1 MPNLCCRMQ
10 FVLYCLFGT
19 SCEIALLDSGSWTAH
34 EKVFFVFATS
44 HDLKQVDSTVR
55 ELPLKSHLFCA
66 HARPQSSKEPLHL
79 STKAGWLEIT
89 VISCQVNFSF
99 RMRIV
104 RLWVSKVISPQNGS
118 ECHRKQWE
126 GQKITRDKIFK
137 ENIQAFGKE
146 WKVPR
151 NGLHTLLK
159 STLENK
165 NVRCC
170 SQINEHCSQ
179 INHVVLLTSKRF
191 QKPNQ
196 MFEWMQ
202 KCAYSY
208 KQCQ

>member
-1 MPNLCCRMQ
+1 MKIGCSEVPKPSYLPLFWPPQWKSPAPFCSRMQ
-10 FVLYCLFGT
+10 FVLSCWLGT
-19 SCEIALLDSGSWTAH
+19 SYVTALFDSDLLMN
-34 EKVFFVFATS
+34 ELCFCIFVFATS

-137 ENIQAFGKE
+137 EDF
-146 WKVPR
+146 
-151 NGLHTLLK
+151 
-159 STLENK
+159 LERSE
-165 NVRCC
+165 RCLVMVD
-170 SQINEHCSQ
+170 IPF
-179 INHVVLLTSKRF
+179 SKL
-191 QKPNQ
+191 P
-196 MFEWMQ
+196 
-202 KCAYSY
+202 
-208 KQCQ
+208 

>member
-19 SCEIALLDSGSWTAH
+19 SGEIALLDSGSWTAH

-104 RLWVSKVISPQNGS
+104 RLWVSFRIVSLKSDFTSKWVRVSPQTMRRTEDNK
-118 ECHRKQWE
+118 RQ
-126 GQKITRDKIFK
+126 DFFK
-137 ENIQAFGKE
+137 EILQTFGNE

-151 NGLHTLLK
+151 NGRHTLFK
-159 STLENK
+159 SDLEK
-165 NVRCC
+165 MCC
-170 SQINEHCSQ
+170 H
-179 INHVVLLTSKRF
+179 F
-191 QKPNQ
+191 
-196 MFEWMQ
+196 
-202 KCAYSY
+202 
-208 KQCQ
+208 